1 MYGIYGVI
9 RFMIYFIFFNIY
21 GFFIVRVFFYIVY
34 LKVFRMLYG
43 RGWIDFVGYFFDKG
57 M

>member
-21 GFFIVRVFFYIVY
+21 GFFIVRGFFYIVY